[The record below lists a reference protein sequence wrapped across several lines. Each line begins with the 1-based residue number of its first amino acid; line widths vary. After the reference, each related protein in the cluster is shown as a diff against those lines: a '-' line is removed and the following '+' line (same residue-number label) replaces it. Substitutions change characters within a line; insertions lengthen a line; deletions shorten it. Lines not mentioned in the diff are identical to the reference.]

1 MDNADKI
8 VSGLTHKEVAL
19 FLGDDLHIQNDEN
32 ITTYNLVDEYAKTR
46 HHRNFFVWLLL
57 LACFFVVG
65 TGTVTAIGI
74 LSHSH
79 KQISINIDSFDDL
92 NLRALL
98 SSAGRAQSL
107 YDTAVKNK
115 LAAEESYE
123 NELSQAA
130 QKRDKEFF
138 TLQTVAKVASSGAIQ
153 KRRESIEKEYEESVL
168 QIHEKYDS
176 QLLEIDGEIEKYRKQ
191 LKKYESPEL
200 AHAQEAE
207 STLDSTKQLHDLEM
221 RAQADRYEK
230 KLKELRLQLLT
241 QQARAVEEQRQA
253 VEEVRTIYQAKID
266 LLDPKAREQSKVQDQ
281 IIMEAG
287 IKKQTATSALWKSV
301 ESLEFNESAYTAA
314 FSEPSKY
321 LVQSLKSARSG
332 LRDLETVASRF
343 KPIPME
349 NSIKD
354 YVPALVHQSY
364 QIAGGL
370 AEAGVKMQEEI
381 EGLKSDV
388 SSLKAKIK
396 ERDSLLDSF
405 IAQNPCDGIIIG
417 DSDSPSFHVYLVEK
431 SRRRVSGEE
440 GMTVHILNGNKAV
453 ADALLTF
460 DGKNYIIT
468 QNVTAAGESDKKS
481 GEAYKIK
488 IGDRIKF

>member
-8 VSGLTHKEVAL
+8 VSALTHKEVAL

-32 ITTYNLVDEYAKTR
+32 ITTYNLADEYAKTR
-46 HHRNFFVWLLL
+46 YHHKPFVWLLL

-65 TGTVTAIGI
+65 AGTITAIGI
-74 LSHSH
+74 LSHSN
-79 KQISINIDSFDDL
+79 KQIAINIDSFDDL

-98 SSAGRAQSL
+98 SSAGRAQNM

-115 LAAEESYE
+115 LAIEESYE

-130 QKRDKEFF
+130 QKRDNEFF
-138 TLQTVAKVASSGAIQ
+138 TLQTVAKVASSGTIQ
-153 KRRESIEKEYEESVL
+153 KRRDSIEKEYEDSVR
-168 QIHEKYDS
+168 QIQEKYS
-176 QLLEIDGEIEKYRKQ
+176 IQLQEIDAEIEKCRKQ
-191 LKKYESPEL
+191 IKKYESPEL
-200 AHAQEAE
+200 THAQEAE

-221 RAQADRYEK
+221 RAQAERYEK
-230 KLKELRLQLLT
+230 KMKELRLQLLT
-241 QQARAVEEQRQA
+241 QQARAAEEQRQA

-266 LLDPKAREQSKVQDQ
+266 LLDPKAREQSKVQDK
-281 IIMEAG
+281 IILEAG

-301 ESLEFNESAYTAA
+301 ESLEFNDSAYTSV

-321 LVQSLKSARSG
+321 LVQSLKNAKSG

-370 AEAGVKMQEEI
+370 AEGGVKMQEEI
-381 EGLKSDV
+381 EVLKSNV
-388 SSLKAKIK
+388 KSLNTRLQ
-396 ERDSLLDSF
+396 ETDSMLDSF
-405 IAQNPCDGIIIG
+405 IAQNPCDGIIVG
-417 DSDSPSFHVYLVEK
+417 DSDFPNFHAYIVQK
-431 SRRRVSGEE
+431 SRSRVSGEE
-440 GMTVHILNGNKAV
+440 GMVVHILNGNKV
-453 ADALLTF
+453 VDDALLTF
-460 DGKNYIIT
+460 DGENYIIT
-468 QNVTAAGESDKKS
+468 QNVLSSDSDEKD
-481 GEAYKIK
+481 EDAYKIK
-488 IGDRIKF
+488 IGDRIRF